1 MTIIPMMQQRQ
12 RSEIRLMLLADLWS
26 PCMWEISYLILS
38 FVCLLMSPSVSLSLS
53 LQTIT
58 VNNILIV
65 VNIYLVSVNCDW
77 QNDKLRGGQ
86 NHKDKIVTK

>member
-1 MTIIPMMQQRQ
+1 
-12 RSEIRLMLLADLWS
+12 
-26 PCMWEISYLILS
+26 
-38 FVCLLMSPSVSLSLS
+38 MSPSVSLSLS

-65 VNIYLVSVNCDW
+65 VNIYLVSVYCDW
-77 QNDKLRGGQ
+77 QNDILRGGQ